1 MIRRMVRRLLV
12 IPRTTL
18 VVLAAVATWAAEPV
32 PQPPVTGTPMPEETP
47 RPETWAAPV
56 TLDGVHNLFRLTPT
70 LYRCAQPD
78 AAGMKQ
84 LEALGI
90 RTVINLRA
98 FHNDREESKGTT
110 LLNEELSVKTWH
122 IEDEDVIRVLR
133 ILKDPT
139 RGPFV
144 IHCLHGSDRTGL
156 MCAMYR
162 IVVQGWTRDQAI
174 RELTSGGY
182 GFWYGWSNILRY
194 LREVDIERIRTAVA
208 AP

>member
-1 MIRRMVRRLLV
+1 MIRSMLHAARCAVPLLLA
-12 IPRTTL
+12 TL
-18 VVLAAVATWAAEPV
+18 AWAADQAV
-32 PQPPVTGTPMPEETP
+32 GPPPAGSPDPGETP
-47 RPETWAAPV
+47 RPETWAVPL
-56 TLDGVHNLFRLTPT
+56 TLDGVHNLHRLTPT

-84 LEALGI
+84 LEKLGI

-98 FHNDREESKGTT
+98 FHSDHEELQGTA

-133 ILKDPT
+133 ILKDPAK
-139 RGPFV
+139 GPFV
-144 IHCLHGSDRTGL
+144 IHCQHGSDRTGV

-162 IVVQGWTRDQAI
+162 IVVQDWTRDQAI

-182 GFWYGWSNILRY
+182 GFWYGWTNILRY
-194 LREVDIERIRTAVA
+194 LREVDIARIRTAVA